1 VAQAQNLTDF
11 FNKSNAFFKA
21 NVANGRVAYDKIHS
35 NPQAL
40 KDVLKI
46 AEGIS
51 VAKSDAKNYQAFWI
65 NAYNLSVIKG
75 LIDHYPTK
83 SPSRHAGFF
92 DKTKHSLGGKQ
103 ITLNDIEH
111 NLLRGQFNDARFHF
125 VLVCGALGCP
135 PLISKAYLPNSL
147 DAQLE
152 AQTKKAIN
160 GSFIRVNTQKKRV
173 QVSQIM
179 EWYKSDFKTKGKD
192 EIDFINKYR
201 TQKLEGNYKLS
212 YFTYNWDINKQ

>member
-1 VAQAQNLTDF
+1 
-11 FNKSNAFFKA
+11 
-21 NVANGRVAYDKIHS
+21 
-35 NPQAL
+35 
-40 KDVLKI
+40 
-46 AEGIS
+46 
-51 VAKSDAKNYQAFWI
+51 
-65 NAYNLSVIKG
+65 
-75 LIDHYPTK
+75 
-83 SPSRHAGFF
+83 
-92 DKTKHSLGGKQ
+92 
-103 ITLNDIEH
+103 
-111 NLLRGQFNDARFHF
+111 
-125 VLVCGALGCP
+125 
-135 PLISKAYLPNSL
+135 LPNSL